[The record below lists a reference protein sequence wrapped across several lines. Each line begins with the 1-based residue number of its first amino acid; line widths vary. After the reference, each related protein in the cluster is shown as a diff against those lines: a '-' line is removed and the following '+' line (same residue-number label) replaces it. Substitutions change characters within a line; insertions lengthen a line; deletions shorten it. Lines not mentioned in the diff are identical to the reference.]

1 MPTSLLLNVTFST
14 EGEPLFVFGVIMLMI
29 LLSQV
34 FLQRLRIPSLVGY
47 ILSGVALGPEG
58 FGLFNPE
65 GGIALLGAAGLLYI
79 MFTARLELNLVE
91 FRKKTGHSLLF
102 GFFTF
107 ILPLA
112 IGYPVCIYLLHL
124 KPLGALMVS
133 SMFSTHTLVAYPI
146 VMRYKLQ
153 KNEAVATA
161 VGGTIFTDTAV
172 LLLLAFIVA
181 FHEGKGGSS
190 EMIKIALLALT
201 MVTFI
206 IIVYPKL
213 GRWFFRHNSEDRT
226 SGMVFLL
233 TLMFAAGMLS
243 KVIGLE
249 PIIGAFLAG
258 IALNRQV
265 AGNHILHQRVE
276 FLGASLFIPFFLI
289 SVGMVVD
296 LKLLLGGTFAWYI
309 AGLLTVVAL
318 LGKWL
323 AAWMTQK
330 FLFYTALQ
338 RKLIFGL
345 SSSHAAATI
354 AVIFI
359 GYKIGLIDIH
369 ILNGTILLI
378 LATCLIATM
387 VTESAA
393 RKIAIQEVEDTT
405 EEVPALPDRVLV
417 PVANPATAGRLIEV
431 ALAFRDKTSDKESV
445 FALAL
450 IEENGPGFEDR
461 LQQTRKFLNDIAI
474 AQAEHEKY
482 LRTLLKIDINVV
494 SGIIKTM
501 KEISASH
508 LVLGWGGLPTTA
520 DRLFGNLLE
529 RIISMVPEMI
539 IVTRHRQPIHNFNT
553 IQLWVPPNAEYE
565 TGFLSLARKLI
576 EIAFS
581 IQARL
586 EIYSEKNLSNYFSL
600 ISQKTRFSCE
610 CKYIPVNTWSE
621 GVLTKPKP
629 MSQDTLFAFVMARRG
644 TLSFHNIHE
653 ELPHFLNSLPDS
665 TSFMVIYPE
674 QSPIMRHSG
683 VIPAEEIFNTPL
695 TSRFSKIRKKFHKI
709 FSLLRLNP

>member
-1 MPTSLLLNVTFST
+1 MLLNVPFST
-14 EGEPLFVFGVIMLMI
+14 DGEPLFVFGVIMLII

-79 MFTARLELNLVE
+79 MFTAGLELNLGE

-112 IGYPVCIYLLHL
+112 IGYPVCLYLLHL
-124 KPLGALMVS
+124 KPLGALLVS

-201 MVTFI
+201 MVAFI
-206 IIVYPKL
+206 LLVYPKL

-233 TLMFAAGMLS
+233 TLMFAAGILS
-243 KVIGLE
+243 KLIGLE

-258 IALNRQV
+258 ISLNRQV
-265 AGNHILHQRVE
+265 AGNLILHQRVE

-296 LKLLLGGTFAWYI
+296 LKLLLGGTFAWYV
-309 AGLLTVVAL
+309 AGLLTAVAL

-323 AAWMTQK
+323 AAWMSQK
-330 FLFYTALQ
+330 LLFYSPLQ

-378 LATCLIATM
+378 LATCLVATM

-393 RKIAIQEVEDTT
+393 RKIAIQEVENTT
-405 EEVPALPDRVLV
+405 EIPARPDRVLV
-417 PVANPATAGRLIEV
+417 PIANPATAGRLIEA

-461 LQQTRKFLNDIAI
+461 LRQTRKFLNDIAV
-474 AQAEHEKY
+474 AHAEHEKY
-482 LRTLLKIDINVV
+482 LRTLMKIDINVV

-529 RIISMVPEMI
+529 RIISEVPEMI

-553 IQLWVPPNAEYE
+553 IKLWVPPNAEYE
-565 TGFLSLARKLI
+565 TGFFSLARKII

-581 IQARL
+581 VQARL
-586 EIYSEKNLSNYFSL
+586 EIYSEKNLSDYFSL
-600 ISQKTRFSCE
+600 ISQRTRISCE
-610 CKYIPVNTWSE
+610 CKFIPINTWNE
-621 GVLTKPKP
+621 GVLNKPKAE
-629 MSQDTLFAFVMARRG
+629 SQDTLFVYVMARRG

-653 ELPHFLNSLPDS
+653 ELPHFLNSLPDYI
-665 TSFMVIYPE
+665 SFMVIYPE

-709 FSLLRLNP
+709 FSFLRLNH